1 MLICAFKI
9 CALILYHKRMRACVQ
24 GSRADDKDGLRCD
37 SGGGQAGSH
46 LSRAGY
52 TPEPAQPHDA
62 KM

>member
-1 MLICAFKI
+1 M
-9 CALILYHKRMRACVQ
+9 ILYYKRMRACVQ